1 MRRNARKSIGKL
13 NITEIVMC
21 SKLSVMSSVTQIPL
35 KYLFNKI
42 NGKVIDVSIDTNE
55 HVVLKEWE
63 YRVTERYLIKTEIIM
78 DTVIIIRTTRAT
90 YVFDNG

>member
-1 MRRNARKSIGKL
+1 
-13 NITEIVMC
+13 MC
-21 SKLSVMSSVTQIPL
+21 SKLSVMSSIIQIPL

-42 NGKVIDVSIDTNE
+42 NGKVIDVGIDTNE

-78 DTVIIIRTTRAT
+78 DTIIIRATRIT
-90 YVFDNG
+90 YIFDNG